1 LRHETEEGSDDTPN
15 IALQSRG
22 LILGAQM
29 SPKKNIAVA
38 RSINAY
44 TSVAES
50 ESNFERAND
59 YLEHIRTRFADL
71 PETYDGFLRIM
82 KDLYLGKISTEDATV
97 QVSMLFG
104 GDAELIDGFRA
115 FL

>member
-1 LRHETEEGSDDTPN
+1 MLD
-15 IALQSRG
+15 I
-22 LILGAQM
+22 QM

-38 RSINAY
+38 RSINAH

-50 ESNFERAND
+50 ATG
-59 YLEHIRTRFADL
+59 YLEHVRTRFADR
-71 PETYDGFLRIM
+71 PEIYDGFLRIM

-97 QVSMLFG
+97 QVNMLFD
-104 GDAELIDGFRA
+104 GDAELMDGFRA

>member
-1 LRHETEEGSDDTPN
+1 LRYETEEGSNDTAD
-15 IALQSRG
+15 IALQFRG

-38 RSINAY
+38 RSINTY

-50 ESNFERAND
+50 ESVYEDATG
-59 YLEHIRTRFADL
+59 YLDHIRARFADR

-82 KDLYLGKISTEDATV
+82 TDLYLRKISPEDATV
-97 QVSMLFG
+97 QVRMLFDD
-104 GDAELIDGFRA
+104 DAELMDGFRA